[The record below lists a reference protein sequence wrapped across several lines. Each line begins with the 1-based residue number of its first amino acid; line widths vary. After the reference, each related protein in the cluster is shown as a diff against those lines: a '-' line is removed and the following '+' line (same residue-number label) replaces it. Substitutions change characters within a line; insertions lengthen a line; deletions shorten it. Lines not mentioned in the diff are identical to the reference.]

1 MTMSA
6 ADRFAEVLT
15 DTCTIQRAAE
25 DTSADLDQVIGA
37 FAEVAAGVACL
48 IVPLQPSDDMVVAGP
63 QPIHRG
69 RLFLAAGA
77 DIENRDRIV
86 MDDATVWT
94 VTAPPETQVFQGAD
108 HHTEAI
114 VEQVAVA

>member
-1 MTMSA
+1 MTA
-6 ADRFAEVLT
+6 TDRFAEVLA
-15 DTCTIQRAAE
+15 DTCTILRAAKS
-25 DTSADLDQVIGA
+25 TSADLDQVVGA
-37 FAEVAAGVACL
+37 FANVATGVACL

-77 DIENRDRIV
+77 DIESHDRVV

-108 HHTEAI
+108 HHVEAI
-114 VEQVAVA
+114 LEQVAVA

>member
-1 MTMSA
+1 MTIA
-6 ADRFAEVLT
+6 ERFAEVMT

-25 DTSADLDQVIGA
+25 GTSVDLDQVIGA
-37 FAEVAAGVACL
+37 FAAVAEDVACL

-63 QPIHRG
+63 QPVHRG

-77 DIENRDRIV
+77 DIESRDRVV
-86 MDDATVWT
+86 MSDATVWT

-108 HHTEAI
+108 HHVEAI
-114 VEQVAVA
+114 LEQVPVT